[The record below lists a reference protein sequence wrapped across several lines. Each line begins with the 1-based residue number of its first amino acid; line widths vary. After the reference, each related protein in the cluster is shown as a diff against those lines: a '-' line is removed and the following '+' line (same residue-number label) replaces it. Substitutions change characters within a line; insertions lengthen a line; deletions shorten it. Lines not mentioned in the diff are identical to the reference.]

1 MSAPRDGLLT
11 VAEVAG
17 RLGRSTEQVRRYL
30 REGHL
35 RGQRLGGQWFIEVAS
50 LDAFQGTIRQ
60 RTGFLES
67 IAPAHPE
74 RNDPLGAVIGIGH
87 GGGSDIA
94 AGKDAYRRPPARR
107 A

>member
-1 MSAPRDGLLT
+1 MSAPREGLLT
-11 VAEVAG
+11 VAEVAT

-30 REGHL
+30 RESHL
-35 RGQRLGGQWFIEVAS
+35 RGQRLGGQWFVEVAS

-67 IAPAHPE
+67 IAPADPE
-74 RNDPLGAVIGIGH
+74 HNDPLAAVIGIGH

-94 AGKDAYRRPPARR
+94 AGKDAYRRAFERR